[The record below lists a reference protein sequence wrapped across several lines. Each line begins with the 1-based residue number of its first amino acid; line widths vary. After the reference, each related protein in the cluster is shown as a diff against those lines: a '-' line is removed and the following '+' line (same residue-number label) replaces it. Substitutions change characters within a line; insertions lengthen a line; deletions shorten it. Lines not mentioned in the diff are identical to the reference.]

1 MRKFAYNLGEAG
13 LVILAPAAFILLFV
27 WTCLLAYVGW
37 SVMAG
42 LLGDVGR
49 VLAGN

>member
-1 MRKFAYNLGEAG
+1 VRNLAYKLGEAG

-37 SVMAG
+37 SVTAR